1 MRSKHALSGV
11 RRLGLGVAGTFLV
24 AVGGLGLLSV
34 IPVAAQ
40 ARGGQ
45 AGASDGDSHSVMHEM
60 MDAMHGE
67 GTADRMHEI
76 EGVDEMMDQCAGM
89 MDAMG
94 RMSNMMGDMSNGGMM
109 DGLDGGG
116 SGMGGMM
123 GR

>member
-1 MRSKHALSGV
+1 MAAIPATAHAW
-11 RRLGLGVAGTFLV
+11 A
-24 AVGGLGLLSV
+24 
-34 IPVAAQ
+34 
-40 ARGGQ
+40 GQ
-45 AGASDGDSHSVMHEM
+45 AGASDGDSHSVMHRM

-67 GTADRMHEI
+67 GTAERMHEL

-94 RMSNMMGDMSNGGMM
+94 GMSNMMRGMSNGGMM
-109 DGLDGGG
+109 GGMMNDRG